1 MKVVGLT
8 GGIGSGKTTI
18 AKMFEE
24 QGIPVYYADDEAK
37 KLMNTSE
44 LIKQKLIS
52 AFGEDSYQNEK
63 LNRAYLAEQV
73 FNDKEKLKT
82 INSIVHPEVDRH
94 FKEWVSAQQ
103 SKIVV
108 QENAILFESGKKDR
122 FDVIITVTA
131 PEEVRIRRVVK
142 RDQTSEEQVKAR
154 IKNQMD
160 DTEKIKNSD
169 YTIENTDLAKSK
181 KQVLQIIRLLNYS
194 S

>member
-37 KLMNTSE
+37 ELMNTSE

-52 AFGEDSYQNEK
+52 AFGEDSYQNGK

>member
-37 KLMNTSE
+37 ELMNTSE

-52 AFGEDSYQNEK
+52 AFGEDSYQNGK

-142 RDQTSEEQVKAR
+142 RDQISEEQVKAR

-181 KQVLQIIRLLNYS
+181 KQVLQIIRLLN
-194 S
+194 

>member
-52 AFGEDSYQNEK
+52 AFGEDSYQNGK

-160 DTEKIKNSD
+160 DTEKIKKSD

-181 KQVLQIIRLLNYS
+181 KQVLQIIRLLN
-194 S
+194 

>member
-1 MKVVGLT
+1 MT

-52 AFGEDSYQNEK
+52 AFGEDSYQNGK

-142 RDQTSEEQVKAR
+142 RDQISEEQVKAR

-181 KQVLQIIRLLNYS
+181 KQVLQIIRLLN
-194 S
+194 